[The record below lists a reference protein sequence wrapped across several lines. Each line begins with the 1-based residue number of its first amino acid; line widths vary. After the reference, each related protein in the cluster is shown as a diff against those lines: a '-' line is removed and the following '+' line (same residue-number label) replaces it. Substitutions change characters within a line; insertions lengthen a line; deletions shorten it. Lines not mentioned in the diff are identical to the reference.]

1 MHAGGMQS
9 SPRLYILHNESLLLP
24 PHHTSSFINVPNIKC
39 QDNVLRIIVLIF
51 SNLKVIHTS
60 CHSTNFNPMN
70 IFKKLKLITN
80 SDLSYK
86 TTVSSCIVQISTVWI
101 YFAKYNTVSFLF
113 WGIIFGKCKLT
124 IAVITCFCYIL
135 MILLLECKKMSG
147 FHQNKMV
154 KI

>member
-24 PHHTSSFINVPNIKC
+24 PHHMSSFINVPNIKC

-135 MILLLECKKMSG
+135 IILLYSTQCKIC
-147 FHQNKMV
+147 V
-154 KI
+154 K

>member
-1 MHAGGMQS
+1 MHEGGMQS

-86 TTVSSCIVQISTVWI
+86 TTVSSCIVQINTVWI

-113 WGIIFGKCKLT
+113 WGDNIWKMQTYYCSDH
-124 IAVITCFCYIL
+124 
-135 MILLLECKKMSG
+135 LLLLHSDDIIIRM
-147 FHQNKMV
+147 
-154 KI
+154 